1 MFTNSKNTLKELL
14 MIYQKITVEKLETLG
29 KYLMTV
35 MSFGF
40 HDRFIERFQRVE
52 CCHAERA
59 REHQR
64 REFRHTVLTSSL
76 SAATGSIARCLRAS
90 YAVSAV
96 PSFRTRAPP
105 AGTPRGSPRCTPTS
119 KHGPLAY
126 ACSRDS
132 RLKRQWKH
140 SLLAS

>member
-1 MFTNSKNTLKELL
+1 M
-14 MIYQKITVEKLETLG
+14 EKLETLG

-35 MSFGF
+35 MSFGS
-40 HDRFIERFQRVE
+40 HDRFLERFQRVE

-59 REHQR
+59 LEHQR

-90 YAVSAV
+90 YAASAE
-96 PSFRTRAPP
+96 PSFRARAPP

-119 KHGPLAY
+119 KHVATCVCLPQRFTLKAPNGSTRYSL
-126 ACSRDS
+126 DS
-132 RLKRQWKH
+132 CALSVEPCVYVSWIY
-140 SLLAS
+140 